1 MRRPRCPYCERP
13 VGRSWLRCR
22 VCGTRLAPFYALIS
36 VAALALLSLLVL
48 SLFYEVVERG
58 QP

>member
-1 MRRPRCPYCERP
+1 L
-13 VGRSWLRCR
+13 WLRCR
-22 VCGTRLAPFYALIS
+22 VCGTRLGPFYALAS

-48 SLFYEVVERG
+48 FLFYEAVERG